1 MRLQE
6 KRQRK
11 RRRAIYQAELAT
23 RVLDDLRGRV
33 DELGES
39 FNREVGNEKTGREN
53 MKKNRSE

>member
-1 MRLQE
+1 M
-6 KRQRK
+6 
-11 RRRAIYQAELAT
+11 IYQAELAT